1 MISMDF
7 PFSKRVKLVKKS
19 DESGGYVLYW
29 MQGAFRCHHNH
40 SLEFAVWLS
49 NRTKKPLLV
58 LAVVEPTFPKANLRS
73 FKFFLEGLKDVA
85 DQLSHRNIGF
95 QVELGSFLRI
105 VPEYCKNAAF
115 LVVDK
120 AYLPELKRIRKG
132 VYEKVEKTIFEVD
145 TNLLVPVEVASDRK
159 EFAARTIRPKIMKLL
174 DYFLNDFEQFEYV
187 GPKFETHLK
196 LDLSNIGA
204 ALNELHVE
212 RIPPCRTVGG
222 HSEAIKKLEEFV
234 EKKFDKYARFK
245 NDPSQDVESKLSP
258 YLHFGHMS
266 PQEILQRLRLTGDKE
281 NYEAF
286 LEQLIVRRELAH
298 NFAYHVENLDD
309 LYSLLPGWAAKTLS
323 DHSKDVRTYLYEL
336 EQFEAA
342 QTHDELWNL
351 AQKQLLEEGKIHNYL
366 RMYWGK
372 KIIEWSASPQRA
384 YQIMVH
390 LNDKY
395 ALDGRDPNGY
405 VGILWCFGLHDRPFK
420 ERKVFGKVRYM
431 GSGKI
436 LKSLSR

>member
-1 MISMDF
+1 MDF
-7 PFSKRVKLVKKS
+7 PFSKRIKLVKKS
-19 DESGGYVLYW
+19 DESGKYVLYW
-29 MQGAFRCHHNH
+29 MQGAFRCYHNH

-58 LAVVEPTFPKANLRS
+58 LAAVEPTFPKANLRS

-95 QVELGSFLRI
+95 QIELESFLRI
-105 VPEYCKNAAF
+105 VSESCKDAAF
-115 LVVDK
+115 LIVDK
-120 AYLPELKRIRKG
+120 AYLPELRRIRKS
-132 VYEKVEKTIFEVD
+132 VYEKIEKTIFEVD

-174 DYFLNDFEQFEYV
+174 DSFLNDFEQFEYT
-187 GPKFETHLK
+187 GPKVQTGHS
-196 LDLSNIGA
+196 LDLSNVESVLHG
-204 ALNELHVE
+204 LNVE
-212 RIPPCRTVGG
+212 YVPLCRTVGG
-222 HSEAIKKLEEFV
+222 HNEAIKRLEEFI
-234 EKKFDKYARFK
+234 EKKFHRYARFR

-266 PQEILQRLRLTGDKE
+266 PQEILQRLRITRDRE

-286 LEQLIVRRELAH
+286 LEQLVVRRELAH
-298 NFAYHVENLDD
+298 NFAYYVEDLND
-309 LYSLLPGWAAKTLS
+309 LYSLIPNWAAKTLL
-323 DHSKDVRTYLYEL
+323 DHSRDARTYLYEL
-336 EQFEAA
+336 EQFETA

-372 KIIEWSASPQRA
+372 KIIEWSESPQRA
-384 YQIMVH
+384 YQIMMH

-420 ERKVFGKVRYM
+420 ERRVFGKVRYM

-436 LKSLSR
+436 LKSLSG